1 MKNNNL
7 KNEIAMIGEDM
18 LMFKVCEN
26 KIVDYMIKLLLAGWV
41 WFLPIWPALLALFGF
56 CGIDFITG
64 VMRSKKLG
72 ITFSSTRIRLSVNKL
87 VAYFFLILTTH
98 ILQKV
103 FANPLGLNV
112 YKFLVFFF
120 STIEVISIYENLSVV
135 LGVDLVKAFKSSI
148 SRANI
153 NKTDFEKIKN
163 NLNTKD
169 LMSGDEESVDEEE
182 PKKKKVIKKK
192 KAC

>member
-1 MKNNNL
+1 MDIKCENN
-7 KNEIAMIGEDM
+7 MISEDI
-18 LMFKVCEN
+18 LIFKVCEN
-26 KIVDYMIKLLLAGWV
+26 KVIDYIIKLLLACWV

-56 CGIDFITG
+56 CVIDFITG

-87 VAYFFLILTTH
+87 AVYFFLILTTH
-98 ILQKV
+98 IFQKV

-120 STIEVISIYENLSVV
+120 STIEVVSIYENLSVV

-148 SRANI
+148 SKANI
-153 NKTDFEKIKN
+153 NKTDLSKIKN

-169 LMSGDEESVDEEE
+169 IVVESEVVDVE
-182 PKKKKVIKKK
+182 PKKKSKRIKQEH
-192 KAC
+192 C